1 MARIESY
8 QRNKRKH
15 KVASAALSIAV
26 FDSMIRC
33 AELMG
38 YESVSDFVRDSIL
51 DKMSNSASAM
61 LSIINENRVMKV
73 E

>member
-8 QRNKRKH
+8 QNQKKKH
-15 KVASAALSIAV
+15 KVASAALSIPV

-33 AELMG
+33 AELLG
-38 YESVSDFVRDSIL
+38 YESVSDFVRDAVL
-51 DKMSNSASAM
+51 DKMSDTASAM
-61 LSIINENRVMKV
+61 QSIINENRAMKV